1 MKFLSATLASVVG
14 AASADPAIIAMPA
27 AVQPQMQPAT
37 TFLTAGAQPVYV
49 ATQPRLVAAAGAQ
62 PALLEQQVMRTPQM
76 ATVPHLYNVHHPQVP
91 QVVAAPAVLRQQII
105 PAVAPQQ
112 YVNAETIKVV
122 EQQPRAGEEVSQ
134 QYHSQDEF
142 GNYSYGYANN
152 NSEKQEVGNTR
163 SGQVKGHYTY
173 VDGAGRNRRVDYVAD
188 NNGFRAAGDG
198 INKIKREAEAEPEA
212 EPEAKAEAEPEAD
225 PKMVQMT
232 SYVNNNGKQEG
243 IKMSSYMTDN
253 TMQQQQPSMRMS
265 SMMRPSSIMMTYTND
280 MSSSAMSNPMVYMSM
295 NAPGGATL
303 TASRMTNNNNMYNMQ
318 RNHQMDNMR
327 MDNMRMMD
335 SMRMDNMGM
344 DNMRMDRNDVMM
356 RRNNMLNMGRS
367 DMRMNT
373 MGMNNRD
380 MYRMMNHRAGLRGQQ
395 QQQYL
400 NNMHRGRDMLMR
412 DSMFKTNPS
421 NNFMEIQQFEMKPNY
436 NYRFDF

>member
-1 MKFLSATLASVVG
+1 MKFLSATLATVVG

-27 AVQPQMQPAT
+27 GQYIA
-37 TFLTAGAQPVYV
+37 TAGAQPVYV
-49 ATQPRLVAAAGAQ
+49 AATQPRLVANQ
-62 PALLEQQVMRTPQM
+62 PAALMEQQVMRTPQM
-76 ATVPHLYNVHHPQVP
+76 ATMPHLYNIQP
-91 QVVAAPAVLRQQII
+91 VAYPQII
-105 PAVAPQQ
+105 PAAPQQ

-122 EQQPRAGEEVSQ
+122 QTPKAAIVGQGKEEVSQ

-253 TMQQQQPSMRMS
+253 TMHQQQQPSMRMS
-265 SMMRPSSIMMTYTND
+265 SMMRPSSMMTYTND

-318 RNHQMDNMR
+318 QQRNHQ

-344 DNMRMDRNDVMM
+344 DNMRMDRNDIMM
-356 RRNNMLNMGRS
+356 RRNNMLNMGRN

-373 MGMNNRD
+373 MAMNNRD

-395 QQQYL
+395 
-400 NNMHRGRDMLMR
+400 
-412 DSMFKTNPS
+412 
-421 NNFMEIQQFEMKPNY
+421 
-436 NYRFDF
+436 

>member
-1 MKFLSATLASVVG
+1 
-14 AASADPAIIAMPA
+14 
-27 AVQPQMQPAT
+27 MQPAT

-49 ATQPRLVAAAGAQ
+49 ATQPRLVAAAQ

-76 ATVPHLYNVHHPQVP
+76 ATVPHLYNVHHPQA
-91 QVVAAPAVLRQQII
+91 QVVAAPVLRQQII

-198 INKIKREAEAEPEA
+198 INKIKREAEPEA
-212 EPEAKAEAEPEAD
+212 EPEAEAKAEAEAEPEAD

-253 TMQQQQPSMRMS
+253 TMQQQQQPSMRMS
-265 SMMRPSSIMMTYTND
+265 SMMRPSSMMTYTND

-295 NAPGGATL
+295 NAPRGATL

-318 RNHQMDNMR
+318 QQRNHQ

-344 DNMRMDRNDVMM
+344 DNMRMDRNDIMM
-356 RRNNMLNMGRS
+356 RRNN
-367 DMRMNT
+367 MRMNT

>member
-1 MKFLSATLASVVG
+1 
-14 AASADPAIIAMPA
+14 
-27 AVQPQMQPAT
+27 MQPAT

-49 ATQPRLVAAAGAQ
+49 ATQPRLVAAAQ

-76 ATVPHLYNVHHPQVP
+76 ATVPHLYNVHHPQA
-91 QVVAAPAVLRQQII
+91 QVVAAPVLRQQII

-198 INKIKREAEAEPEA
+198 INKIKREAEPEA
-212 EPEAKAEAEPEAD
+212 KPEAKAEAEPEAD

-253 TMQQQQPSMRMS
+253 TMQHQQQPSMRMS
-265 SMMRPSSIMMTYTND
+265 SMMRPSSMMTYTND
-280 MSSSAMSNPMVYMSM
+280 MSSMPMSNPMVYMSM

-318 RNHQMDNMR
+318 QRNHQ

-344 DNMRMDRNDVMM
+344 DNMRMDRNDIMM
-356 RRNNMLNMGRS
+356 RRNNMLNMGRN

>member
-1 MKFLSATLASVVG
+1 
-14 AASADPAIIAMPA
+14 
-27 AVQPQMQPAT
+27 MQPAT

-49 ATQPRLVAAAGAQ
+49 ATQPRLVAAAQ

-76 ATVPHLYNVHHPQVP
+76 ATVPHLYNVHHPQA
-91 QVVAAPAVLRQQII
+91 QVVAAPVLRQQII

-198 INKIKREAEAEPEA
+198 INKIKREAEPEA
-212 EPEAKAEAEPEAD
+212 EPEAEAKAEAEAEPEAD

-253 TMQQQQPSMRMS
+253 TMQQQQQPSMRMS
-265 SMMRPSSIMMTYTND
+265 SMMRPSSMMTYTND

-295 NAPGGATL
+295 NAPRGATL

-318 RNHQMDNMR
+318 QQRNHQMDNMR
-327 MDNMRMMD
+327 MMD
-335 SMRMDNMGM
+335 SMGM
-344 DNMRMDRNDVMM
+344 DNMRMDRNDITM
-356 RRNNMLNMGRS
+356 RRNNMLNMGRN

-395 QQQYL
+395 
-400 NNMHRGRDMLMR
+400 
-412 DSMFKTNPS
+412 
-421 NNFMEIQQFEMKPNY
+421 
-436 NYRFDF
+436 

>member
-1 MKFLSATLASVVG
+1 
-14 AASADPAIIAMPA
+14 
-27 AVQPQMQPAT
+27 MQPAT

-49 ATQPRLVAAAGAQ
+49 ATQPRLVAAAQ

-76 ATVPHLYNVHHPQVP
+76 ATVPHLYNVHHPQA
-91 QVVAAPAVLRQQII
+91 QVVAAPVLRQQII

-188 NNGFRAAGDG
+188 T
-198 INKIKREAEAEPEA
+198 
-212 EPEAKAEAEPEAD
+212 
-225 PKMVQMT
+225 KMVQMT

-253 TMQQQQPSMRMS
+253 TMQQQQQPSMRMS
-265 SMMRPSSIMMTYTND
+265 SMMRPSSMMTYTND

-295 NAPGGATL
+295 NAPRGATL

-318 RNHQMDNMR
+318 QQRNHQMDNMR
-327 MDNMRMMD
+327 MMD
-335 SMRMDNMGM
+335 SMGM
-344 DNMRMDRNDVMM
+344 DNMRMDRNDITM
-356 RRNNMLNMGRS
+356 RRNNMLNMGRN

-395 QQQYL
+395 
-400 NNMHRGRDMLMR
+400 
-412 DSMFKTNPS
+412 
-421 NNFMEIQQFEMKPNY
+421 
-436 NYRFDF
+436 

>member
-37 TFLTAGAQPVYV
+37 TFLTAAGAQPVYV
-49 ATQPRLVAAAGAQ
+49 ATQPRLVAAAAAQ

-76 ATVPHLYNVHHPQVP
+76 ATVPHLYNVHHPQA
-91 QVVAAPAVLRQQII
+91 QVVAAPVLRQQII

-198 INKIKREAEAEPEA
+198 INKIKREAEPEAEPEA
-212 EPEAKAEAEPEAD
+212 KPEAKAEAEPEAD

-253 TMQQQQPSMRMS
+253 TMQHQQQPSMRMS
-265 SMMRPSSIMMTYTND
+265 SMMRPSSMMTYTND
-280 MSSSAMSNPMVYMSM
+280 MSSMPMSNPMVYMSM

-318 RNHQMDNMR
+318 QQRNHQ

-344 DNMRMDRNDVMM
+344 DNMRMDRNDIMM
-356 RRNNMLNMGRS
+356 RRNNMLNMGRN